1 MKKEKLSSANLY
13 DVLDKREEEQIKK
26 EIKSQKRKNVTNKV
40 LSNSFEFFKV
50 FALIAIIV
58 GAFFLRYQYSEEI
71 SQGFDKFSNTITG
84 VVDKSSSNASM
95 KKAMNSDSAK
105 KASDSKATTASAVP
119 DITITGFVEK
129 ENGKHM
135 IFKYDNKIFTLKEGD
150 KFNGDTLKV
159 KKIEGNTLEIEDIE
173 GNVFSYSK

>member
-1 MKKEKLSSANLY
+1 
-13 DVLDKREEEQIKK
+13 
-26 EIKSQKRKNVTNKV
+26 
-40 LSNSFEFFKV
+40 
-50 FALIAIIV
+50 
-58 GAFFLRYQYSEEI
+58 
-71 SQGFDKFSNTITG
+71 
-84 VVDKSSSNASM
+84 M

>member
-1 MKKEKLSSANLY
+1 MKDNEKLTSANLY
-13 DVLDKREEEQIKK
+13 EILDKREEEKIKK
-26 EIKSQKRKNVTNKV
+26 EIKSQKRQKMKV
-40 LSNSFEFFKV
+40 KFLSNSYEFFKV

-58 GAFFLRYQYSEEI
+58 GAFFLRYHYSNEI
-71 SQGFDKFSNTITG
+71 DQGFDKFSNTITG

-95 KKAMNSDSAK
+95 KKSLEEASAK
-105 KASDSKATTASAVP
+105 KTPSLANIP

-150 KFNGDTLKV
+150 KFHSEYYTV
-159 KKIEGNTLEIEDIE
+159 KKIEGNTLEIEDVD